1 MVGRGQWVAV
11 LPIAELELAL
21 EVGAPEFIRNSAFRE
36 RRAARAVA
44 RPAAAPDQAVAVE
57 HRVDGALG
65 RNPDIAVEPPDQKLA
80 NLARTPMRLRGLEAD
95 NQGLDL
101 GRQLVGVNPLISD
114 TFAGAIVAAVGCGLL

>member
-1 MVGRGQWVAV
+1 MV
-11 LPIAELELAL
+11 LLAGTL
-21 EVGAPEFIRNSAFRE
+21 ISPSSRLTKSSR
-36 RRAARAVA
+36 
-44 RPAAAPDQAVAVE
+44 
-57 HRVDGALG
+57 
-65 RNPDIAVEPPDQKLA
+65 